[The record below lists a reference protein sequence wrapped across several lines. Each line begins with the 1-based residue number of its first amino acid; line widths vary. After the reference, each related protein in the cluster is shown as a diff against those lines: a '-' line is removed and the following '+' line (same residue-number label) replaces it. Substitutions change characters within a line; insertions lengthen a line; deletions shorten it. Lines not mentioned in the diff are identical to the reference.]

1 MNINMIKDKLWQTL
15 QKKDVDVF
23 DELSDQQWQ
32 EFVKQNERAFAE
44 QCSQTGQDLF
54 NQFKCEKD
62 I

>member
-1 MNINMIKDKLWQTL
+1 MNIKLWQTL

-23 DELSDQQWQ
+23 DELSDDQWQ
-32 EFVKQNERAFAE
+32 EFVRQNERAFAE